1 MIGNNEMI
9 LNTATMIKA
18 LQEYLNQRWD
28 ETSSGDKCPQVIDV
42 AQKDYASGLF
52 VVSLK
57 SE

>member
-1 MIGNNEMI
+1 MVGNNEMI

-42 AQKDYASGLF
+42 VQKDYNPGTF
-52 VVSLK
+52 IVSLK